1 MSPRT
6 LQSRR
11 RSHVFAWALP
21 ASVALHASL
30 VAGVAIHQTP
40 TKRTHELT
48 DIVGEAP
55 TVLELRRDD
64 PPAEE
69 VPEPIAMEAQEP
81 VPEPEPV
88 VADAPPPPLPRPD
101 PLSSPAPALTTEPEP
116 ELPSMSRAASE
127 TVAEQVPQPAPA
139 VATPPPSPAP
149 PPPAPVLFAGVQAEP
164 AETVVYVVDGSGPMA
179 SSLPFVFA
187 ELERSVRRLSP
198 MQRFGVIVFRDP
210 PQGAA
215 GIAAVERYQPSG
227 RLGLV
232 EATDLHKAGLS
243 AWLRTIR
250 PSGRSDPVRGLRA
263 ALDLKPDLVMLLS
276 RTIPRSGP
284 GSETSAQIRH
294 ALAELD
300 RLNPASRLTHQR
312 PTVIK
317 TIQFIDD
324 DPSGLLQAIADAHG
338 DGPHSYRLVTLD
350 DLNAR

>member
-1 MSPRT
+1 M
-6 LQSRR
+6 
-11 RSHVFAWALP
+11 AWALP
-21 ASVALHASL
+21 ASVTLHASL
-30 VAGVAIHQTP
+30 VAGLVIHQTP
-40 TKRTHELT
+40 TRRAHELT

-55 TVLELRRDD
+55 TVLELR
-64 PPAEE
+64 PEEPA
-69 VPEPIAMEAQEP
+69 AQAA
-81 VPEPEPV
+81 PEPV
-88 VADAPPPPLPRPD
+88 AMQAEEPARAPELIAESPPPTPDLSSAPDRVLTTEPPPEEPPPPVSIVASGSASERAPQPVPDFQPPPLPPD
-101 PLSSPAPALTTEPEP
+101 
-116 ELPSMSRAASE
+116 
-127 TVAEQVPQPAPA
+127 
-139 VATPPPSPAP
+139 P

-164 AETVVYVVDGSGPMA
+164 ARTIVYVVDGSGPMA

-198 MQRFGVIVFRDP
+198 TQRFGVIVFRDP

-227 RLGLV
+227 RLGVV

-250 PSGRSDPVRGLRA
+250 PAGRSDPLRGLRA

-284 GSETSAQIRH
+284 GSETAAQIRH

-300 RLNPASRLTHQR
+300 RLNPPSRLTHQR

-338 DGPHSYRLVTLD
+338 DGPRSYRLVTLD